1 MPRLRGR
8 QILSRWYVCSLA
20 RGTHSCFCPHDPD
33 RRVVFILMY
42 ICVTKYVLVF
52 SCVYACVFNVRLCV
66 CVTVLSISC
75 TECEKGK
82 YALESGSTTCR
93 ACSDDKTT
101 QRNDMNSCVCKPG
114 YTVRSFVLFLWP
126 HGLTVFLSVQRTL
139 CLLPGLC
146 THTLNTH
153 TPTHAFTTESSILR
167 VLVCATRVCRC
178 FSIQRVQ

>member
-1 MPRLRGR
+1 
-8 QILSRWYVCSLA
+8 VC
-20 RGTHSCFCPHDPD
+20 TH
-33 RRVVFILMY
+33 
-42 ICVTKYVLVF
+42 VF
-52 SCVYACVFNVRLCV
+52 SMYVCV
-66 CVTVLSISC
+66 CVSVLSISC

-114 YTVRSFVLFLWP
+114 YTVRSIVLFLWP

-139 CLLPGLC
+139 CLCLGLC
-146 THTLNTH
+146 THTLSTHTH
-153 TPTHAFTTESSILR
+153 TPTHAFTTESYKSSILR
-167 VLVCATRVCRC
+167 VLFCATRVCRC